1 MTRQT
6 MRRPGA
12 SRSRSDGAVFSPQQ
26 PNGVH
31 GPRPKPTDAD
41 IRRAAYEVYL
51 ERQRT
56 GAPGTPETDWFE
68 AQRRLR
74 G

>member
-1 MTRQT
+1 MNRQATRDA
-6 MRRPGA
+6 A
-12 SRSRSDGAVFSPQQ
+12 SRSRGAGTVFSPQQ

-31 GPRPKPTDAD
+31 GPRTKPTDAD

-56 GAPGTPETDWFE
+56 GAPGNADTDWFE